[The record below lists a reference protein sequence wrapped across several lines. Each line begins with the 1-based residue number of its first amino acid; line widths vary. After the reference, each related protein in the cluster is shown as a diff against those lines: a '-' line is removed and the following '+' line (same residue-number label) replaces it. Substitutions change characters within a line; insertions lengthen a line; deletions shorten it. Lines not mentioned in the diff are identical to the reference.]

1 MATKK
6 IEMQYDL
13 RQNNTENSRIYGLWF
28 PRAIRNSTL
37 NLKGLAQHI
46 QGHGSLYTTDVV
58 TGVLTKF
65 KDCLVEL
72 VSQGTAVKIDGL
84 GTFYPTIEASGAEN
98 AVGYNINEHI
108 AGIHVRFLPENASDE
123 KITSR
128 AFAEKVALKQRLIF
142 DMYGVPKK
150 VVNSTLVDYGTA
162 DGDEDDDDN
171 ND

>member
-1 MATKK
+1 MATNQ

-13 RQNNTENSRIYGLWF
+13 RQNSSENSRVYGLWF
-28 PRAIRNSTL
+28 PRAVRHSTL

-46 QGHGSLYTTDVV
+46 QGHGSIYTNDVV
-58 TGVLTKF
+58 SGVLTKF

-98 AVGYNINEHI
+98 AVGYNLAEHI
-108 AGIHVRFLPENASDE
+108 EGVHVRFLPENTKDE
-123 KITSR
+123 KITSK
-128 AFAEKVALKQRLIF
+128 AFAQKVSMKQRLIF

-150 VVNSTLVDYGTA
+150 VKSGQLVDYG
-162 DGDEDDDDN
+162 EDDDN
-171 ND
+171 NNENGEG

>member
-13 RQNNTENSRIYGLWF
+13 RQNSSENSRVYGLWF

-37 NLKGLAQHI
+37 SLKGLAEHI
-46 QGHGSLYTTDVV
+46 KSHGSIYTIDVV
-58 TGVLTKF
+58 SGVLTKF

-84 GTFYPTIEASGAEN
+84 RTFYPTIEANGADN
-98 AVGYNINEHI
+98 AVGYNINEHME
-108 AGIHVRFLPENASDE
+108 GVHVRFLPESASDE
-123 KITSR
+123 KITSK
-128 AFAEKVALKQRLIF
+128 AFAGKVIMKQRLFF

-150 VVNSTLVDYGTA
+150 VVNGELVNYGKEDT
-162 DGDEDDDDN
+162 DDDEN
-171 ND
+171 NG